1 MYTMLKDTVIDVHD
15 HRFYTP
21 ATIPPE
27 ISQYDVEIPQLGVGS
42 AGKVGLLAL
51 TLENKQ
57 GQTVLVENYHKVP
70 LQVQKALYID
80 EEMPHMP
87 YIYIMSPSG
96 GILQGDRLRIDIH
109 GLANSTFHITTQAAT
124 KIYRMETNY
133 ATQILNITLDKGAY
147 AEFLPD
153 MIIPYKNSRFYQEVN
168 VRIHDDATCLY
179 SEILT
184 PGRVAH
190 GESFLYEIFYS
201 RFQAT
206 SLSGRFR
213 CFDHMVLS
221 SKTFKSKSC
230 GVMGNWEVL
239 ANFYLLTK
247 KIESKVLN
255 TLIENTI
262 QNAGDICFASS
273 VLPHSDGIFVRI
285 LGRKPSDVEIACKQ
299 IWNSIRVKLF
309 GKQAPNLRK

>member
-1 MYTMLKDTVIDVHD
+1 MKDIGADIHN

-27 ISQYDVEIPQLGVGS
+27 ISQYDLEIPQLGIGR
-42 AGKVGLLAL
+42 AGKVGLLIL
-51 TLENKQ
+51 GLENKQ
-57 GQTVLVENYHKVP
+57 GKTVLVENYHRVP
-70 LQVQKALYID
+70 LQVQKALYVD

-96 GILQGDRLRIDIH
+96 GILQGDRLRVDIH
-109 GLANSTFHITTQAAT
+109 GHANSAFHITTQAAT
-124 KIYRMETNY
+124 KIYRMEANY
-133 ATQILNITLDKGAY
+133 ATQVLNITLEKDAY

-179 SEILT
+179 NEILT
-184 PGRVAH
+184 PGRVAS
-190 GESFLYEIFYS
+190 GESFQYDIFYS

-206 SLSGRFR
+206 SLSGRFK
-213 CFDHMVLS
+213 CLDHMVLS
-221 SKTFKSKSC
+221 PKSYKSDTC
-230 GVMGNWEVL
+230 GVMGSWNIL

-247 KIESKVLN
+247 KVESKVLS

-262 QNAGDICFASS
+262 HKTDTICFASS
-273 VLPHSDGIFVRI
+273 VLPHSDGIYVRI
-285 LGRKPSDVEIACKQ
+285 LGRKSSDADKVCRQ
-299 IWNSIRVKLF
+299 IWNCIRLKLF
-309 GKQAPNLRK
+309 GKPAPNIRK

>member
-1 MYTMLKDTVIDVHD
+1 MRKDCLGNTQD

-21 ATIPPE
+21 AIIPPE
-27 ISQYDVEIPQLGVGS
+27 ISQYEVEVPQLGIGR

-57 GQTVLVENYHKVP
+57 GRTILAENYHQVP

-109 GLANSTFHITTQAAT
+109 GLANSTFHVTTQAAT

-133 ATQILNITLDKGAY
+133 ATQIVNITLDKGAY
-147 AEFLPD
+147 VEFLPD
-153 MIIPYKNSRFYQEVN
+153 MIIPYKNSRFYQEMN
-168 VRIHDDATCLY
+168 IKIHDDATCLY

-184 PGRVAH
+184 PGRVAY
-190 GESFLYEIFYS
+190 GESFLYKIFYS

-221 SKTFKSKSC
+221 SKALKSKSC

-239 ANFYLLTK
+239 ANFYLLTN

-255 TLIENTI
+255 TVIENAI
-262 QNAGDICFASS
+262 PPVGDICFASS
-273 VLPHSDGIFVRI
+273 VLPHSDGVFVRI
-285 LGRKPSDVEIACKQ
+285 LGRKSGDVEVVCKQ
-299 IWNSIRVKLF
+299 IWNSIRIKLF
-309 GKQAPNLRK
+309 GKHVPNLRK

>member
-1 MYTMLKDTVIDVHD
+1 MKDTDADIHS

-27 ISQYDVEIPQLGVGS
+27 ISQYDLEIPQLGIGR
-42 AGKVGLLAL
+42 AGKVGLLIL
-51 TLENKQ
+51 GLENKQ
-57 GQTVLVENYHKVP
+57 GKTVLVENYHRVP
-70 LQVQKALYID
+70 LQVQKALYVD

-109 GLANSTFHITTQAAT
+109 GHANSAFHITTQAAT
-124 KIYRMETNY
+124 KIYRMEANY
-133 ATQILNITLDKGAY
+133 ATQVLNITLEKDAY

-179 SEILT
+179 SEILA
-184 PGRVAH
+184 PGRVAS
-190 GESFLYEIFYS
+190 GESFLYDIFYS

-213 CFDHMVLS
+213 CLDHMVLS
-221 SKTFKSKSC
+221 PKSYKSDTC
-230 GVMGNWEVL
+230 GVMGSWNIL

-262 QNAGDICFASS
+262 QKTDTICFASS
-273 VLPHSDGIFVRI
+273 VLPHSDGIYVRI
-285 LGRKPSDVEIACKQ
+285 LGRKSSDADKVCRQ
-299 IWNSIRVKLF
+299 IWNCIRLKLF
-309 GKQAPNLRK
+309 GKHAPNIRK